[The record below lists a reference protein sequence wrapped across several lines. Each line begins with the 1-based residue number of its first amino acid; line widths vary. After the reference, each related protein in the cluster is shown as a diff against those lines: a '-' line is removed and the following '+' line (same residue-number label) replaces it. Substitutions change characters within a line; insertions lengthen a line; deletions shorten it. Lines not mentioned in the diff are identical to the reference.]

1 MKKCPTALN
10 AMKLAFWMALMWAL
24 GHANETKGQFYCIPT
39 RFVESPVPPP
49 PDYSKEQFWTALPN
63 RRDRADRTPTGL
75 RDAQDSASVD
85 VFYVH
90 PTLYST
96 KPRTVYRWNQDLRDH
111 RLNREI
117 DRLPTLYQAS
127 AFNGAGKI
135 YAPRY
140 RQAHYSAFLTPNLD
154 DKERSLGIAYSDVEA
169 AFDYFLKNYNQGRP
183 FIVAGHSQG
192 TLHAAR
198 LLKHKIIGTPLQQRL
213 VVAYL
218 PGMAIPADSLAGL
231 PVCVDSNSI
240 GCFVSWSTYLRG
252 YMPPTFQKVFAKA
265 VAVNPISWEVAT
277 PFPASDTCIAEGSL
291 VPKERHRGA
300 VLRPFGKKYPGICD
314 AQVVGGVVW
323 VTKPRF
329 WGSFL
334 YRSPN
339 YHAGDIN
346 LFYLD
351 IRGNAVHRARQFVRQ
366 R

>member
-1 MKKCPTALN
+1 MMNNGLASFLPKALV
-10 AMKLAFWMALMWAL
+10 MMSLWAVSQTEE
-24 GHANETKGQFYCIPT
+24 AKGQAYCIPT
-39 RFVESPVPPP
+39 RFEESPIPSA
-49 PDYSKEQFWTALPN
+49 PDYNNERNWAALPG
-63 RRDRADRTPTGL
+63 RRDRADRTPPGL

-90 PTLYST
+90 PTLYTT

-140 RQAHYSAFLTPNLD
+140 RQAHYSAFLTPDLD

-277 PFPASDTCIAEGSL
+277 PFPTPDTCIAEGPL
-291 VPKERHRGA
+291 VPRERHRGA

-314 AQVVGGVVW
+314 AQVVGGMVW

-339 YHAGDIN
+339 YHTGDIN